1 MALAALSKHSPR
13 RVVPGA
19 AEYPD
24 TGVILHLDEMAVPAR
39 GDQAEKRRGQIRMGQ
54 IVGGDMGTQMVDRDE
69 WEAGGVGQP
78 FHEIH
83 PRPAGRR

>member
-1 MALAALSKHSPR
+1 MCIR
-13 RVVPGA
+13 DR
-19 AEYPD
+19 D

-69 WEAGGVGQP
+69 WE
-78 FHEIH
+78 EMCIRD
-83 PRPAGRR
+83 RP